1 MNKKQKLF
9 IGVGLI
15 GLTAYFLLKKKK
27 TTNFVQSDLDACI
40 RANPTSDLSKCC
52 DQVGGIIVN
61 GVCGVAPQNAEEQ
74 CIANGGTYDA
84 KTSTCN
90 NSKISPPRKEVLLQ
104 EEVVLTPSSN
114 GGSSSGIVSSGSNI
128 LVANPNSVILVPPTS
143 PLYSGDMSKA
153 LGFPSDGG
161 GGGAEKK
168 SEFDWIPYIMGGT
181 TLALAYV
188 QENY

>member
-1 MNKKQKLF
+1 MNKKQKML

-15 GLTAYFLLKKKK
+15 GVTAYFLLKKKR

-40 RANPTSDLSKCC
+40 SANPTSDITKCC
-52 DQVGGIIVN
+52 DQVGGVMVN
-61 GVCGVAPQNAEEQ
+61 GVCGVAPQNAQEQ
-74 CIANGGTYDA
+74 CIANGGTWDA

-90 NSKISPPRKEVLLQ
+90 TPKLSPPQKEILTQ
-104 EEVVLTPSSN
+104 EEVVLTPSSS
-114 GGSSSGIVSSGSNI
+114 GGTSSGIVSSGSNI

-143 PLYSGDMSKA
+143 PLYRGDMSTA
-153 LGFPSDGG
+153 LGFPSGG
-161 GGGAEKK
+161 GGGEKK